1 MKVRIKTWEEMEK
14 EFGVDNV
21 GDIKC
26 KETFSTYMEEL
37 LPKDR
42 IIEIEENGKNNMFK
56 LYNVYDWCIY
66 NVYAWGKYDINEWNI
81 TDDMIEEIIEE

>member
-1 MKVRIKTWEEMEK
+1 MKVRIKTWNEMVQ

-26 KETFSTYMEEL
+26 KETFNTYMEEL

-42 IIEIEENGKNNMFK
+42 IIEIKENGMYSN
-56 LYNVYDWCIY
+56 LLPHNVYDWY
-66 NVYAWGKYDINEWNI
+66 VDEFEWNI
-81 TDDMIEEIIEE
+81 SDDMIEEIIEE

>member
-1 MKVRIKTWEEMEK
+1 MKVKIKTWGEMEK

-26 KETFSTYMEEL
+26 KETFNTYMEEQ

-42 IIEIEENGKNNMFK
+42 IIEIKENGMYSN
-56 LYNVYDWCIY
+56 LLPHNVYDWY
-66 NVYAWGKYDINEWNI
+66 VDEFEWNI
-81 TDDMIEEIIEE
+81 SDDMIEEIIEE

>member
-1 MKVRIKTWEEMEK
+1 MKVRIKTWERMVQ

-21 GDIKC
+21 GGDIKC
-26 KETFSTYMEEL
+26 KEIFNTYMEEL

-56 LYNVYDWCIY
+56 LYNVYYDWY
-66 NVYAWGKYDINEWNI
+66 VDEFEWNI
-81 TDDMIEEIIEE
+81 SDDMIEEIIEE

>member
-1 MKVRIKTWEEMEK
+1 MKVKIKTWGEMEK

-26 KETFSTYMEEL
+26 KETFNTYMEEL

-42 IIEIEENGKNNMFK
+42 IIEIKENGMYSN
-56 LYNVYDWCIY
+56 LLPHNVYDWY
-66 NVYAWGKYDINEWNI
+66 VDEFEWNI
-81 TDDMIEEIIEE
+81 SDDMIEEIIEE

>member
-1 MKVRIKTWEEMEK
+1 MKVRIKTWNEMVQ

-26 KETFSTYMEEL
+26 KETFNTYMEEL

-42 IIEIEENGKNNMFK
+42 IIEIKENGKYSN
-56 LYNVYDWCIY
+56 LLPHNVYDWY
-66 NVYAWGKYDINEWNI
+66 VDEFEWNI
-81 TDDMIEEIIEE
+81 SDDMIEEIIEE

>member
-1 MKVRIKTWEEMEK
+1 MKVRIKTWERMES

-26 KETFSTYMEEL
+26 KETFNTYMEEL

-42 IIEIEENGKNNMFK
+42 IIEINKNTKMYN
-56 LYNVYDWCIY
+56 LLPHNVYDWY
-66 NVYAWGKYDINEWNI
+66 VYDFEWNI
-81 TDDMIEEIIEE
+81 SDDMIEEIIEE

>member
-1 MKVRIKTWEEMEK
+1 MKVRIKTWNEMVQ

-26 KETFSTYMEEL
+26 KETFNTYMEEL

-42 IIEIEENGKNNMFK
+42 IIEIKENGMYSY
-56 LYNVYDWCIY
+56 LLPHNVYDWY
-66 NVYAWGKYDINEWNI
+66 VDDFEWNI
-81 TDDMIEEIIEE
+81 SDDMIEEIIEE

>member
-1 MKVRIKTWEEMEK
+1 MKVRIKTWEQMEK

-26 KETFSTYMEEL
+26 KETFNTYMEEQ

-42 IIEIEENGKNNMFK
+42 IIEIEKDENNTLKIFNN
-56 LYNVYDWCIY
+56 VHDWY
-66 NVYAWGKYDINEWNI
+66 VDDFEWNI
-81 TDDMIEEIIEE
+81 SDDMIEEIIEE

>member
-26 KETFSTYMEEL
+26 KETFNTYMEEL

-42 IIEIEENGKNNMFK
+42 IIEVKENGKYSN
-56 LYNVYDWCIY
+56 LLPHNVYDWY
-66 NVYAWGKYDINEWNI
+66 VDEFEWNI
-81 TDDMIEEIIEE
+81 SDDMIEEIIEE